1 MRVRVSC
8 DACAERGETVRFH
21 LERRIIQPETI
32 YVICP
37 VCEGVLEVEITAR
50 WLRRAVPV

>member
-8 DACAERGETVRFH
+8 DACAQRGETVRFH
-21 LERRIIQPETI
+21 LERRIIQPEI
-32 YVICP
+32 IHVICP